1 MGANQSAGG
10 EEDSGSGALMGET
23 KWLNPLDCA
32 SGCCKNEASR
42 SSMKII
48 QARESDAEM
57 LPPERDDATVMD
69 LPASNFPLHQAADK
83 GDEVAVERLISWGN
97 CDVNGVDEVRTIN
110 QPLFSPSAR
119 VTALIPPQSRLCS
132 TMTSIH

>member
-1 MGANQSAGG
+1 MGANQSSGG
-10 EEDSGSGALMGET
+10 ESREEGSGSLMGET
-23 KWLNPLDCA
+23 KWMNPLDCA
-32 SGCCKNEASR
+32 SGCCKNEASSR

-48 QARESDAEM
+48 QARTSDAEM
-57 LPPERDDATVMD
+57 LPPESDDATVMD

-110 QPLFSPSAR
+110 KPFSRPVHVWRPSFHSW
-119 VTALIPPQSRLCS
+119 Q
-132 TMTSIH
+132 TMLDK